1 MAADDFNDAGKKV
14 LNEYNLKLTS
24 YAGVTPRR
32 GGKGEDREPM
42 HQAALFC
49 EKLGNWLEAN
59 GDYEKH
65 NALTTEPLA
74 PSPDGYPR
82 MRIVCTAE
90 TMGRVEAQFKPQITQ
105 LDLVR
110 EDVPTRRIIKRPD
123 AGMKPPKP

>member
-1 MAADDFNDAGKKV
+1 MAADDFNDAGKI
-14 LNEYNLKLTS
+14 LNEYNLKLTAH
-24 YAGVTPRR
+24 AGVTPRR

-42 HQAALFC
+42 HQAQLFC

-59 GDYEKH
+59 GDYQKR

-82 MRIVCTAE
+82 IRIVCTAE

-110 EDVPTRRIIKRPD
+110 ENVPSRRIIKRPD
-123 AGMKPPKP
+123 AGTKPPTP